1 LKILI
6 ACGGTGGHIFPGL
19 SLAQELNSRGAG
31 DVLLVG
37 TDHPLERKLFG
48 SFGLPYRLLPAAK
61 LARDPAGF
69 VRFLGKFIS
78 AAAGSAKLLSE
89 FKPDVIVGFGGYA
102 SFPACILGAMAGKRL
117 YLHEQNRE
125 AGLANRMLAV
135 FAKRVG
141 VSFSD
146 TGKVFGKKAAFTG
159 NPIRANLL
167 SAGRE
172 DALKYY
178 KLDPG
183 RFTVLILGGSQGS
196 QKINMIVGG
205 MLDLLSAEEAAALNI
220 IHIAGMKNYNDVHGK
235 YEGRKMSGCVCDFVD
250 DIGSAYAA
258 ADLIVSRAGA
268 TALFE
273 IAALGIPSIMIP
285 YRFAGGHQ
293 YKNAAALEDAGGAV
307 VMEETGLTPQMLK
320 ERIFALKDDKAGL
333 KAMSEAAKRFAVPDA
348 AKRLADAIS

>member
-19 SLAQELNSRGAG
+19 SLAQELNSRGIN

-37 TDHPLERKLFG
+37 TDHPLEVKLFG

-69 VRFLGKFIS
+69 IRFMGKFVS

-89 FKPDVIVGFGGYA
+89 FKPDIIVGFGGYA
-102 SFPACILGAMAGKRL
+102 SFPVCVLGAMAGKKL
-117 YLHEQNRE
+117 YLHEQNCD
-125 AGLANRMLAV
+125 AGLANRMLAA

-141 VSFSD
+141 VSFRD
-146 TGKVFGKKAAFTG
+146 TEKAFGGKAVFTG
-159 NPIRANLL
+159 NPIRGKLL

-172 DALKYY
+172 QALKYY

-183 RFTVLILGGSQGS
+183 KFTVLILGGSQGS
-196 QKINMIVGG
+196 QKINMIAGN
-205 MLDLLSAEEAAALNI
+205 MLDLLSAEEAGMLNI
-220 IHIAGMKNYNDVHGK
+220 IHIAGIKNYNDVYNK
-235 YEGRKMSGCVCDFVD
+235 YEGKGISGCVCDFVD

-293 YKNAAALEDAGGAV
+293 YKNAAALEGAGGTIV
-307 VMEETGLTPQMLK
+307 TEELGLTPQMLK
-320 ERIFALKDDKAGL
+320 ERIFGLKGDRAKL
-333 KAMSEAAKRFAVPDA
+333 KAMSDAAKRFAVPDA
-348 AKRLADAIS
+348 AKKLADAIL